1 MRRGSGILL
10 HLTSLPSQYGIGDM
24 GPEAFKFVD
33 FLYDTKQSFWQILPL
48 NPTYPENG
56 NSPYRSSSTIA
67 GNTFLI
73 SPDILLQEGL
83 LEKEHIEPK
92 PVFLEKSVDYIKAI
106 SYKERLFNCAYELF
120 KRESKPYE
128 YEMFCSEN
136 EAWLDYFALFVS
148 LSEYFKGKAWSEWP
162 KDIKEKEP
170 ESLQSFIRQFND
182 RIEKEKF
189 LQYVF
194 FKQWFSLKNYCNNKG
209 IQIIGDMPIY
219 VNYHSADLW
228 NNSSIF
234 KLDKEKRP
242 THVAGVPPDYFS
254 ETGQLWGDPVYNWNT
269 LKEMGYSWW
278 IQRMKHSL
286 ILFDIVRID
295 HFRGFQAYWEV
306 PASEKTA
313 LNGKWIEGPGED
325 FFNILLEHFP
335 YLPIIA
341 EDLGVITPD
350 VREIIK
356 KFDFPGM
363 KILLFAFDENLSRNP
378 YAPHN
383 NKKNCVVYTGTHDN
397 NTVKGWLVKEATS
410 EDKNR
415 LFQYIGHEVSIDNAH
430 WEFIKLA
437 MMSVANMVI
446 IPIQDILGLG
456 EDARMNLPAT
466 SEGNWEWRLEL
477 DKITPHVL
485 KKLREMTDIYGRA

>member
-1 MRRGSGILL
+1 
-10 HLTSLPSQYGIGDM
+10 
-24 GPEAFKFVD
+24 
-33 FLYDTKQSFWQILPL
+33 
-48 NPTYPENG
+48 
-56 NSPYRSSSTIA
+56 
-67 GNTFLI
+67 
-73 SPDILLQEGL
+73 
-83 LEKEHIEPK
+83 
-92 PVFLEKSVDYIKAI
+92 
-106 SYKERLFNCAYELF
+106 
-120 KRESKPYE
+120 
-128 YEMFCSEN
+128 
-136 EAWLDYFALFVS
+136 
-148 LSEYFKGKAWSEWP
+148 
-162 KDIKEKEP
+162 
-170 ESLQSFIRQFND
+170 
-182 RIEKEKF
+182 
-189 LQYVF
+189 
-194 FKQWFSLKNYCNNKG
+194 
-209 IQIIGDMPIY
+209 MPIY

-383 NKKNCVVYTGTHDN
+383 HKKNCVVYTGTHDN
-397 NTVKGWLVKEATS
+397 NTVKGWFVKEATS

-415 LFQYIGHEVSIDNAH
+415 LFKYIGHEVSIDNVH

-446 IPIQDILGLG
+446 MPIQDILGLG

-477 DKITPHVL
+477 DKITPHVI